1 MADRAALI
9 NDAADDRR
17 RYGMG
22 GGDLREVVRES
33 WDYNLGIGAVWE
45 LSSGVSSSWR
55 CSSEAEEK
63 EYGLRIWGQI
73 GERRCRKCSFDF
85 VKAIAEFQSS

>member
-9 NDAADDRR
+9 NHAADDRR

-22 GGDLREVVRES
+22 GGDLGEVVRES
-33 WDYNLGIGAVWE
+33 WDCEARVRGNNLGIGAVWE

-63 EYGLRIWGQI
+63 EYGLRIC
-73 GERRCRKCSFDF
+73 GERRCRRCSFDL
-85 VKAIAEFQSS
+85 VKAI